1 MKLYCLG
8 TGHAGVTKNYNTCFV
23 LENGGG
29 LCLLTQAEEIR
40 F

>member
-29 LCLLTQAEEIR
+29 EIAC
-40 F
+40 

>member
-8 TGHAGVTKNYNTCFV
+8 TGHADVTKNYNTCFV

-29 LCLLTQAEEIR
+29 DCWLTLAVETE